1 MRAVQRLCYA
11 MRMKMLVTGI
21 AGFIGSHVADRLV
34 ARGDEVVGLD
44 NFDPFYDRRIKER
57 NLAGVRGKARLL
69 EGDIADRD
77 ALDKLFAHERF
88 DAVIHLAAL
97 AGVRPSI
104 QQPWRYQQVNVVGTS
119 HIAETMVAH
128 GVKRLVFASSSSVY
142 GDNTELPFRETHR
155 VDEPA
160 SPYAA
165 SKRAGELLL
174 KTLHKVHGFDVS
186 CLRYFTVYGP
196 RQRPEMAI
204 HKFCRAVDTGNTIT
218 LFGDGSSSRDYTY
231 VGDIADG
238 TIAALDR
245 APGGYSIYNLGNTH
259 TITLNDL
266 VDKVGQAVGKPP
278 IIKRIS
284 AQPGDV
290 AHTHADVSSAQ
301 RDLGYAP
308 SVSIDEGLAQFVMW
322 MRQQPTAN

>member
-1 MRAVQRLCYA
+1 
-11 MRMKMLVTGI
+11 MKVLLTGI

-44 NFDPFYDRRIKER
+44 NFDPFYARRIKER

-69 EGDIADRD
+69 EGDVLDRK
-77 ALDKLFAHERF
+77 ALEKLFERERF

-104 QQPWRYQQVNVVGTS
+104 QQPWRYQQVNVEGTA

-128 GVKRLVFASSSSVY
+128 GVKRLIFASSSSVY
-142 GDNTELPFRETHR
+142 GDNTELPFNETQR

-204 HKFCRAVDTGNTIT
+204 HKFCRAVDAGDTIT
-218 LFGDGSSSRDYTY
+218 VFGDGSSSRDYTY
-231 VGDIADG
+231 VADIADG
-238 TIAALDR
+238 TVAALDK

-259 TITLNDL
+259 TIGLNDL
-266 VDKVGQAVGKPP
+266 VEKVGKAVGKAP
-278 IIKRIS
+278 IIDRLPPQ
-284 AQPGDV
+284 AGDV
-290 AHTHADVSSAQ
+290 AHTHADVSAAQ

-308 SVSIDEGLAQFVMW
+308 TVSIDEGLSRFVVW
-322 MRQQPTAN
+322 MREQQQ